1 MDYFGLDIHKHYT
14 VYTHMDEAGN
24 VLGQGRLANERAALE
39 DVFSAAEGPTAV
51 VMEATYHW
59 YHLFD
64 LIEDLVEEVHLAHP
78 LKVRAIAEA
87 RIKTDKIDAT
97 ILAHL
102 LRTNLLPEA
111 YIPPKPVR
119 ERCEL
124 LRYRAS
130 LVGLRQQAKNK
141 VHAILAKNGLACP
154 VQDLFGKSGFLWLQ
168 DIPLPGAYRQ
178 AVDGFTALGK
188 VLQEQIAAATL
199 EIRRVATG
207 DPLAMLLTTMP
218 GIGYHNAL
226 LIVSEVGDIERFP
239 DARHLA
245 SYAGLV
251 PSVYASGGKVRY
263 GRITKAGSRWLRW
276 AMVQSAHVAAR
287 QPGALRDRFEQTARR
302 KGRKVAIVALARFM
316 LKTAYHLLKD
326 QQPYREDAGSSR
338 SDMVLAS

>member
-14 VYTHMDEAGN
+14 VYTHMNEAGK
-24 VLGQGRLANERAALE
+24 VLGRGRLANERAALQ
-39 DVFSAAEGPTAV
+39 DVFSEAEGPTAV

-64 LIEDLVEEVHLAHP
+64 LMEDLVEEVHLAHP

-97 ILAHL
+97 VLAHL

-111 YIPPKPVR
+111 HIPPKPVR
-119 ERCEL
+119 ERREL

-130 LVGLRQQAKNK
+130 LVGLRQQVKNK

-154 VQDLFGKSGFLWLQ
+154 VQDLFGKGGFLWLQ
-168 DIPLPGAYRQ
+168 DVALPGAYRQ

-188 VLQEQIAAATL
+188 VLQEQIGAATQ
-199 EIRRVATG
+199 EVRRVAAG

-276 AMVQSAHVAAR
+276 ALVQSAHAAAR
-287 QPGALRDRFEQTARR
+287 QPGALRYRFEETAHR

-316 LKTAYHLLKD
+316 LKTVYHLLKE

-338 SDMVLAS
+338 CDMAL